1 MGDVLSA
8 LLPPA
13 VVATVF
19 CTFIIK
25 LLRREMAPRTSDGR
39 LAKGVDEPS
48 GTGTVKAETESQAN
62 TGTVTPEGGANGA
75 ESPSVEV
82 RDHESGTDDR

>member
-8 LLPPA
+8 LIPPA
-13 VVATVF
+13 VVAAVF

-39 LAKGVDEPS
+39 LVRNRDRSSVSDGASTAAASSGGSAAGEDGADSDEDGS
-48 GTGTVKAETESQAN
+48 AE
-62 TGTVTPEGGANGA
+62 GRGNGPDTA
-75 ESPSVEV
+75 G
-82 RDHESGTDDR
+82 R